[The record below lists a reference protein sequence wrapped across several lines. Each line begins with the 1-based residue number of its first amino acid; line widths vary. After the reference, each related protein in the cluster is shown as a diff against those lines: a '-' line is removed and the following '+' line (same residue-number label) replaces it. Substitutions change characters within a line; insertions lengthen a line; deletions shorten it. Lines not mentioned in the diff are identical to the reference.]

1 MADSDHSHSY
11 TVNEVTYPIGTT
23 SDNKVI
29 VQVEKHSF
37 CAGCGDLQTQQTGT
51 RVIG

>member
-1 MADSDHSHSY
+1 MNENNHSHSY
-11 TVNEVTYPIGTT
+11 TVTEVTYPIGTT

-29 VQVEKHSF
+29 LQVEKHSF
-37 CAGCGDLQTQQTGT
+37 CGCGDLQVQKDGT